1 MRGVNKVMLLG
12 YVGNDPE
19 LKTSQSGTAYC
30 RLRLATTESRLDKG
44 SGERTDETTWHN
56 IVAFGKQAELLGEYV
71 RKGLL
76 LHVEGR
82 IQTRAY
88 EDKQSGSKHT
98 STSILLDRFV
108 MGDRPDNGASGGGQ
122 SRGDAP
128 SGGGQQQPPRQ
139 QPRQD
144 DMLGDTNTGG
154 DPDIPWV

>member
-12 YVGNDPE
+12 YAGTDPE
-19 LKTSQSGTAYC
+19 LKTSQNGTAYC
-30 RLRLATTESRLDKG
+30 RLRLATTDSRMDKG

-56 IVAFGKQAELLGEYV
+56 IVAFGKQAELMGEYV

-76 LHVEGR
+76 LHIEGR

-98 STSILLDRFV
+98 STSILVDRFV
-108 MGDRPDNGASGGGQ
+108 MGDRPDNANGGGQ
-122 SRGDAP
+122 SRGDTP
-128 SGGGQQQPPRQ
+128 SGGGQQQGPRQ

-144 DMLGDTNTGG
+144 DLLGDAGG
-154 DPDIPWV
+154 DPDIPWE